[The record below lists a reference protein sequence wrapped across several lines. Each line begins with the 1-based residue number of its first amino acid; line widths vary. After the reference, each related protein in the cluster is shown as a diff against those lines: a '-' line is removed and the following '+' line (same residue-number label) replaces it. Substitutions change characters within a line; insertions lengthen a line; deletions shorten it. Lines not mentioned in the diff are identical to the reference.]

1 MYLKNL
7 FHIFENIVSDD
18 FCNDLIEDGE
28 TKIFENAKVE
38 TLDIKARSSKISWIN
53 DIKYQKPL
61 SQFVQSANIESNWNF
76 SLKEFEDLQR
86 ADQKV
91 AYQNQIVKYLE
102 QVLRS
107 INNRTFLIKN
117 AIEWKKFTS
126 GAI

>member
-53 DIKYQKPL
+53 G
-61 SQFVQSANIESNWNF
+61 
-76 SLKEFEDLQR
+76 
-86 ADQKV
+86 
-91 AYQNQIVKYLE
+91 
-102 QVLRS
+102 
-107 INNRTFLIKN
+107 TFH
-117 AIEWKKFTS
+117 
-126 GAI
+126 